1 MKTML
6 TEAKLQQRWGA
17 LLDAGT
23 PITNA
28 QTRKV
33 LAQVFENTFNEF
45 KNKGLIVEDYDATKG
60 GDRPAP
66 GQRSNIMGTRR
77 DNGFMTGPDSYAAP
91 NYKPMTARSG
101 ENDFFMPNVVMPML
115 RRIFPD
121 LIANELV
128 GVQPMNGPVG
138 IALALRAQYNQ
149 DAWNAGILGDG
160 TFALSD
166 EIGFDSPV
174 VKYTGVSADALS
186 GELSDFYTLS
196 GEVNGEAATAGED
209 RETRWAG
216 QGADVNASSEFA
228 SFKNGSFPTASFGL
242 MKATVEAKT
251 RKIGG
256 RWSPELAED
265 MQAVHGIDVE
275 NEMVNILS
283 YEIGAEID
291 RQILVEMVKAAI
303 TGGSK
308 STWMPS
314 QADGN
319 DQMGRLATLLTLIT
333 IEANNIALKT
343 RRGAGN
349 FVVASPRVCALLEQL
364 GMNKY
369 IASTSSKKIPTVPY
383 SGVGALQKQGLIN
396 DGNQLLVRDAQSMAD
411 YVLIGY
417 KGSHPGDSGIIYC
430 PYIPVQM
437 QKAIDPDTLTPVVGC
452 RTRYGLMNSVW
463 DARRYY
469 HFISVKGLFS
479 AYSLTETGRYF
490 LGTNTDSILAS
501 KDMYPR

>member
-1 MKTML
+1 
-6 TEAKLQQRWGA
+6 
-17 LLDAGT
+17 
-23 PITNA
+23 
-28 QTRKV
+28 
-33 LAQVFENTFNEF
+33 
-45 KNKGLIVEDYDATKG
+45 
-60 GDRPAP
+60 
-66 GQRSNIMGTRR
+66 
-77 DNGFMTGPDSYAAP
+77 
-91 NYKPMTARSG
+91 
-101 ENDFFMPNVVMPML
+101 
-115 RRIFPD
+115 
-121 LIANELV
+121 
-128 GVQPMNGPVG
+128 
-138 IALALRAQYNQ
+138 
-149 DAWNAGILGDG
+149 
-160 TFALSD
+160 
-166 EIGFDSPV
+166 
-174 VKYTGVSADALS
+174 
-186 GELSDFYTLS
+186 
-196 GEVNGEAATAGED
+196 
-209 RETRWAG
+209 
-216 QGADVNASSEFA
+216 
-228 SFKNGSFPTASFGL
+228 

-369 IASTSSKKIPTVPY
+369 VATSSSKKIPSVPY

-396 DGNQLLVRDAQSMAD
+396 DGNQLLVRDAQSLAD

-437 QKAIDPDTLTPVVGC
+437 QKTIDPDTLTPVVGC

-469 HFISVKGLFS
+469 HFISVKGLFQP
-479 AYSLTETGRYF
+479 YNLMTTDRYF
-490 LGTNTDSILAS
+490 LGTNTDSVIANANAG
-501 KDMYPR
+501 MYPR